1 MNNTFGGAPN
11 SVDAVRQANMIAM
24 IRIGLSHCGAIRTA
38 NLPAFRVDSGEMSLF
53 VVPHCM
59 RRVDVLRVVR
69 NHGRE
74 EDDAKSGIS
83 DRNGR
88 DHCLAKSD
96 SRVQARMTIDN
107 A

>member
-11 SVDAVRQANMIAM
+11 SGNAERQANIIAM

-38 NLPAFRVDSGEMSLF
+38 SLPAFRVDSGEISLF

-69 NHGRE
+69 NPGRE
-74 EDDAKSGIS
+74 QDDAKSGSS

-88 DHCLAKSD
+88 HFLSCEI
-96 SRVQARMTIDN
+96 R
-107 A
+107 